1 MKIFLIIYS
10 LFTTVVLICLFFHT
24 VGLYYQIVVA
34 NDVIDGACSIAE
46 IACEDDPRNIP
57 ESIEYLKEFMAGTAS
72 FGASAPAIDTTVREF
87 LVKRLSTEYEEYQ
100 ARKKEEFLQE
110 DDSTRIN

>member
-1 MKIFLIIYS
+1 M
-10 LFTTVVLICLFFHT
+10 ICLFFHT

-57 ESIEYLKEFMAGTAS
+57 ESIEYLKEFMAGAAS
-72 FGASAPAIDTTVREF
+72 FGASAPAIDTVREF